1 MEKQELVS
9 PSRQCSNTP
18 VGSGQ
23 EFLSKGQCDNAAAHP
38 PYSHELAAGKFYP
51 FPPLN
56 SSLNWRRF
64 CGTTDITKNAT
75 EELKR
80 LSPNGF
86 LECFSTLLQSRQK
99 CVAAQGDGF
108 EGNVT

>member
-9 PSRQCSNTP
+9 PSRQCSSTP

-86 LECFSTLLQSRQK
+86 LECFQHFYSRGRSVWLHK
-99 CVAAQGDGF
+99 GTGLK
-108 EGNVT
+108 EM